1 MNAQAFADIR
11 TWGRDEFDPVT
22 QHEVLQTGLFGH
34 IWTAD
39 ILISKKCPLDTVYVL
54 ADPEFVG
61 VMPIRQD
68 VQVIPADKPELLRVG
83 WIVYEEIGL
92 SVVNPL
98 GVSKIIINR

>member
-1 MNAQAFADIR
+1 MRIYKRFTKKCHD
-11 TWGRDEFDPVT
+11 DST

-39 ILISKKCPLDTVYVL
+39 TVYVL

-61 VMPIRQD
+61 VMPVRQD
-68 VQVIPADKPELLRVG
+68 IQVIPADKPEMLRVG

-98 GVSKIIINR
+98 GVAKIMINH

>member
-1 MNAQAFADIR
+1 MRIYKRFTKKCYNDS
-11 TWGRDEFDPVT
+11 T

-39 ILISKKCPLDTVYVL
+39 ILISKKVPLDTVYVL

-61 VMPIRQD
+61 VMPVRQD
-68 VQVIPADKPELLRVG
+68 IQVIPADKPEMLRVG

-98 GVSKIIINR
+98 GVAKIMINH